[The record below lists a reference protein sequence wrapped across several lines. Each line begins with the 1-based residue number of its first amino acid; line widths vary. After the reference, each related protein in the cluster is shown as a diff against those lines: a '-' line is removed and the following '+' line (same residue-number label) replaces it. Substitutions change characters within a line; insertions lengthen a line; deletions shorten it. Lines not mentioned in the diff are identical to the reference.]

1 MKVLSYSSI
10 KKRTINPRKYHPK
23 SKSVDEICQW
33 QNWKATE
40 KNKTSKRIA
49 IPHQQQFFSILYSH
63 MRKLSAILAAAD
75 CIFFNQLEPGV
86 IRDLIRTNNSSGRL
100 ETCRTWPRYCQAFK
114 QWPRGPGARL
124 SNLTE

>member
-10 KKRTINPRKYHPK
+10 KKGQLIRENIIQRANRWTKYVSDK
-23 SKSVDEICQW
+23 IEKQ
-33 QNWKATE
+33 QK

-63 MRKLSAILAAAD
+63 IRKLSAILAASD

-86 IRDLIRTNNSSGRL
+86 VRDLIRTNNSSGGL
-100 ETCRTWPRYCQAFK
+100 ETCRT
-114 QWPRGPGARL
+114 
-124 SNLTE
+124 